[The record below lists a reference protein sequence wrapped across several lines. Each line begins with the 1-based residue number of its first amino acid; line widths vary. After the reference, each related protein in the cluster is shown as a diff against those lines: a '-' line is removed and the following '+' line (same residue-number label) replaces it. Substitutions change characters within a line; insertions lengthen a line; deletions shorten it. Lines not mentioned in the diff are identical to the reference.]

1 MVQCYMQAKK
11 MSERFIRYCSPYPPT
26 ASCLWPTWPDV
37 LGRGP
42 VDSLQSRIPL
52 ARHHCPSH
60 TRKVLCGADVL
71 VVVEGCDPNSG
82 DVADG

>member
-1 MVQCYMQAKK
+1 MVQCYMQTKK
-11 MSERFIRYCSPYPPT
+11 QNVRTVHQVLFTISAHRFLSV
-26 ASCLWPTWPDV
+26 AN
-37 LGRGP
+37 
-42 VDSLQSRIPL
+42 L
-52 ARHHCPSH
+52 ARSSRERSCGQSAVKDPAGTALH